1 MAIGKYKGRD
11 PKTGKLRVGKNIRI
25 KCNGWSHKRGWAT
38 GPLLHDAKGK
48 VIKDHAG
55 RLVTTP
61 DSITANFVEPSV
73 LRIVGFGLGTIGDYV
88 VVLQ

>member
-1 MAIGKYKGRD
+1 AKSS
-11 PKTGKLRVGKNIRI
+11 KTR
-25 KCNGWSHKRGWAT
+25 
-38 GPLLHDAKGK
+38 
-48 VIKDHAG
+48 AG

-88 VVLQ
+88 VVL